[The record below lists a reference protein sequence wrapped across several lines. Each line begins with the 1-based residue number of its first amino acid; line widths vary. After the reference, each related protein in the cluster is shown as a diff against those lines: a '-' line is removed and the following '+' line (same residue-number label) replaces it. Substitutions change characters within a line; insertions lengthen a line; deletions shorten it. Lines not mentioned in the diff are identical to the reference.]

1 VANDPHQI
9 SVYQLILDA
18 IDSGELPAGTRLI
31 ETGLAERFGVSRT
44 PVREALKR
52 LEAQGVAA
60 TKGRRLVVASLD
72 HDQLGELYEV
82 RGVVEGLAARLAARH
97 AAPEEIAVLRGMVK
111 ADRMLVDSPRELARA
126 NKRFHRQMHRASH
139 NRYLNQ
145 MLQGMRR
152 SLALLSTTSLSVPG
166 RGAASVAEHDAIV
179 RAIEAR
185 DEDAAEAAACSHI
198 SNAYTARLKIIAEG

>member
-1 VANDPHQI
+1 MANDPHPGD
-9 SVYQLILDA
+9 VYQLILAA
-18 IDSGELPAGTRLI
+18 IDGGDLPGGARLI
-31 ETGLAERFGVSRT
+31 ETDLAERFGVSRT

-60 TKGRRLVVASLD
+60 AQGRRLVVASLD

-82 RGVVEGLAARLAARH
+82 RGVVEGLAARLASRH
-97 AAPEEIAVLRGMVK
+97 AAPEEIAVLRGMVE
-111 ADRMLVDSPRELARA
+111 ADRALAGRPGELARA

-152 SLALLSTTSLSVPG
+152 SLALLSTTSLSAPG
-166 RGAASVAEHDAIV
+166 RGAESVAEHDAIV

-185 DEDAAEAAACSHI
+185 DEDAAAAAARRHI
-198 SNAYTARLKIIAEG
+198 SNAYTARLKIIAGS